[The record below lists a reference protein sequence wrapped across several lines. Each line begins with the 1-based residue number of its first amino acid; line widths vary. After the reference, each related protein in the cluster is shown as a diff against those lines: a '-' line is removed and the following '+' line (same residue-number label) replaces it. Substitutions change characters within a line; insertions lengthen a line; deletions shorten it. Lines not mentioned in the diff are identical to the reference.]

1 MVVRAHGI
9 AVAPPPAW
17 DARIYRRVPDE
28 GERTFPVLHAAN
40 FPLPQHRGDYGSGA
54 VERMGSRDVLVVLFE
69 HEPEATATPLFARQ
83 GIPTLHP
90 DDFSPRA
97 LQRTL
102 RGQSGC
108 QYFFS
113 HRGRAFCLYVVL
125 GAHSRRRRLVA
136 EANRL
141 VAGLGIA

>member
-1 MVVRAHGI
+1 VVSAHGI
-9 AVAPPPAW
+9 AVTPPPAW
-17 DARIYRRVPDE
+17 DARIYRRPAE
-28 GERTFPVLHAAN
+28 PQERTFPILHAAN
-40 FPLPQHRGDYGSGA
+40 FPLPHGRGDFGSGA
-54 VERMGSRDVLVVLFE
+54 VERMGPKHVLVVLFE
-69 HEPEATATPLFARQ
+69 YEPEAASTALFARR
-83 GIPTLHP
+83 GIPRPHP

-102 RGQSGC
+102 AGQSGC

-125 GAHSRRRRLVA
+125 GSHSRRRKLVA

-141 VAGLGIA
+141 IAGLGIA